1 MVMVIRF
8 LHSQSYKFTEYIS
21 LRLKQ
26 ILFLHGN
33 CGIYMYIFQHNL
45 ANTLQ
50 QKGSDDNSCL
60 CLCIAHY
67 LSARLTKPLP
77 AFKFM

>member
-1 MVMVIRF
+1 MVISF

-21 LRLKQ
+21 IRLEQ
-26 ILFLHGN
+26 ILFLHRI

-50 QKGSDDNSCL
+50 QKGSDDKQ
-60 CLCIAHY
+60 
-67 LSARLTKPLP
+67 LSLPLYSP
-77 AFKFM
+77 LFKRQVDQTTSSL